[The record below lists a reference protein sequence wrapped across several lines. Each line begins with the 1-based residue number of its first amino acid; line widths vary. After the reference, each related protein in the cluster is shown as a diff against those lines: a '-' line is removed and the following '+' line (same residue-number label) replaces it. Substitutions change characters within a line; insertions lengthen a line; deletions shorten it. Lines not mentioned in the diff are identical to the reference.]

1 MLQAHSVEG
10 YTRAGMAQ
18 VSEARIKSYGIQAA
32 ERQGERV
39 GIQGI

>member
-10 YTRAGMAQ
+10 YTRAGMAW
-18 VSEARIKSYGIQAA
+18 VSEARIESYEVQAA
-32 ERQGERV
+32 ERQGKRV